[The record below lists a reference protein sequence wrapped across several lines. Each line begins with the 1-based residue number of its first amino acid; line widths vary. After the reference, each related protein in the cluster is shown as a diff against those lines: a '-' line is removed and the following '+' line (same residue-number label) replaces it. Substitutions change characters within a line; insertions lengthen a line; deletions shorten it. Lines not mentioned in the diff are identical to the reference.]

1 MGCGRTAGAEPPP
14 IDVLVA
20 QQAPAPGNPLGVM
33 GAGEGGISAAGATVA
48 SAVRDALGLAG
59 SVGRLPLTPARVA
72 ALADPDAA
80 AGISPLAGQHYN
92 PNGGGDPCDLH
103 R

>member
-1 MGCGRTAGAEPPP
+1 VT
-14 IDVLVA
+14 

-33 GAGEGGISAAGATVA
+33 GAGEGGISAAGAAVA

-72 ALADPDAA
+72 ALAEPDAA
-80 AGISPLAGQHYN
+80 AGMSSQAGQHHI
-92 PNGGGDPCDLH
+92 PSTGGGPCDLH